1 MSSLLSYLNI
11 LCFHISYL
19 TKWHRHPPGP
29 LWYGP
34 NLFFQPLSSA
44 MTSSKTLMLYL
55 HQMPISQ
62 TFKSFLESYCSTCL
76 ECLLYPH
83 NNLLQSF
90 SIKIPMECLHHAR
103 HYVRCEGEKWWH
115 HSWHPHFNLHISSKV
130 NSCDNLSDP
139 HNHNWYPTIL
149 SAHVILITSLL
160 YCNSLKF
167 LLVSSLIVYFW
178 Y

>member
-1 MSSLLSYLNI
+1 MAPSSSRPSMIWSQSIFPASFFCYDIFKDPYALPPPDAYFPNI
-11 LCFHISYL
+11 QI
-19 TKWHRHPPGP
+19 
-29 LWYGP
+29 
-34 NLFFQPLSSA
+34 FF
-44 MTSSKTLMLYL
+44 
-55 HQMPISQ
+55 
-62 TFKSFLESYCSTCL
+62 ESYCSTCL

-83 NNLLQSF
+83 NNLLQFF